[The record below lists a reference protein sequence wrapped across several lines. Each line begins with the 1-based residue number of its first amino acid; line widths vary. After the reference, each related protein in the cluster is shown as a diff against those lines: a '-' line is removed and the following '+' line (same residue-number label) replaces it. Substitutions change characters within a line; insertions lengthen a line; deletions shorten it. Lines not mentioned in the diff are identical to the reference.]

1 MEYTTT
7 LNRYPCHQ
15 MIALN
20 QGVLALYSPM
30 PTIRLSVPH
39 NLGATEAKTR
49 ISRLFT
55 ELRTQLGSSI
65 TDVEESWT
73 DNRGLFRFRMMSIP
87 ISGRLQVEP
96 AEVHVEVD
104 LPFAAL
110 PFKSRVE
117 NEISTRARAL
127 LSG

>member
-1 MEYTTT
+1 
-7 LNRYPCHQ
+7 
-15 MIALN
+15 
-20 QGVLALYSPM
+20 M